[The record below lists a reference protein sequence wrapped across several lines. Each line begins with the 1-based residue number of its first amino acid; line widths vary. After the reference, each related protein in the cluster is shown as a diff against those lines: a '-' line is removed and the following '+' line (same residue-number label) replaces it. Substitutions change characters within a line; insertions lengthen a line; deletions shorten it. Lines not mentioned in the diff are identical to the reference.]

1 MFYKDS
7 DGRLKDIAFN
17 IIKDKDELRHLTE
30 CNIGFLYSD
39 KEKKSK
45 GRLVFAD
52 TEKVNDKMKL
62 LTGYD
67 FIITFYRPN
76 IKDISAR
83 ALEILMY
90 HELKH
95 VGFDVSDGSCYIIP
109 HDLEDFKE
117 IVDDFGSDWIWLP

>member
-1 MFYKDS
+1 MFYKDDS
-7 DGRLKDIAFN
+7 KLQEMADR
-17 IIKDKDELRHLTE
+17 IIEEKDEFYHLNE

-39 KEKKSK
+39 KEKRSK
-45 GRLVFAD
+45 GRRVFAD

-67 FIITFYRPN
+67 FIITFYLPN
-76 IKDISAR
+76 IKDISDR
-83 ALEILMY
+83 AKEIVML

-95 VGFDVSDGSCYIIP
+95 VGYDVEDGSCFLIP

-117 IVDDFGSDWIWLP
+117 IVDEYGSDWIRS

>member
-1 MFYKDS
+1 MFYKD
-7 DGRLKDIAFN
+7 DGRLQEMADSLIEEKNEFN
-17 IIKDKDELRHLTE
+17 ALTA

-45 GRLVFAD
+45 GRRVFAD
-52 TEKVNDKMKL
+52 TEKLNDKMKL

-67 FIITFYRPN
+67 FIITFYLPN
-76 IKDISAR
+76 LERVSDR
-83 ALEILMY
+83 AKEIVMF

-95 VGFDVSDGSCYIIP
+95 CGYDVEDGSCYLIP

-117 IVDDFGSDWIWLP
+117 IIDEYGSDWIKS